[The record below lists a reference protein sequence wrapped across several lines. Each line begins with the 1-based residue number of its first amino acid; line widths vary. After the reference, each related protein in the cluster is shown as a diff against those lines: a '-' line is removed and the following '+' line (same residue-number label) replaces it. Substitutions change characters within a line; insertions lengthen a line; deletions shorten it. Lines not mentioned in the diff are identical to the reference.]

1 MYSDKEEE
9 VLKDFK
15 GTIISRAKKAS
26 YKNPRYDIDDLIE
39 EANLAAIKAIRSF
52 DPERGVK
59 FITYL
64 IWCID
69 LEIQKFIWNNA
80 HDLHVSEWHSRKDR
94 EGVGSIK
101 TAVRLDAMPH
111 TGSGGDETSKIEFD
125 FARKTDSDFTLN
137 TPTSSGIIPSPADT
151 VENWDT
157 NAALREEIKK
167 LPANERVVIENR
179 YFHNKTLVE
188 VASQL
193 KTSKQ
198 AIHGWEKQGLKR
210 LARGMKKRLGE

>member
-1 MYSDKEEE
+1 MFSKDREEE
-9 VLKDFK
+9 ILKDYK
-15 GTIISRAKKAS
+15 GTIIKRAKNAS

-52 DPERGVK
+52 DESRGVK

-64 IWCID
+64 TWCID

-94 EGVGSIK
+94 DGVGSIRP
-101 TAVRLDAMPH
+101 AVRLDGFSSLELKPDNTQPANEEF
-111 TGSGGDETSKIEFD
+111 SGFSPI
-125 FARKTDSDFTLN
+125 
-137 TPTSSGIIPSPADT
+137 SSGIVPSPADT
-151 VENWDT
+151 VESWDT
-157 NAALREEIKK
+157 HSALREEISK
-167 LPANERVVIENR
+167 LPANERIVIENR
-179 YFHNKTLVE
+179 FFYNKTLVDI
-188 VASQL
+188 ASQL